1 MRGMP
6 SAKLVFGG
14 AGAAALGVRV
24 ARTLHSRWR
33 HLPAVDRLRLA
44 PLAGDAKECALEV
57 RGAAD
62 QQAAERDLR
71 SANESLA
78 AALIELAESD
88 PEIDDGD
95 VQSLR
100 DDLRRELERLAGA
113 DISASRGSA
122 TRAQPGA

>member
-1 MRGMP
+1 MP
-6 SAKLVFGG
+6 SAKIVVSG
-14 AGAAALGVRV
+14 AGAAAIGVRL
-24 ARTLHSRWR
+24 ARTLHGRWR
-33 HLPAVDRLRLA
+33 RLSTRDRLRLA
-44 PLAGDAKECALEV
+44 PLAGDAKERALEV

-62 QQAAERDLR
+62 QEAAERDLR

-88 PEIDDGD
+88 PEIDEGD

-113 DISASRGSA
+113 DITASRGSG
-122 TRAQPGA
+122 TRAGPGA